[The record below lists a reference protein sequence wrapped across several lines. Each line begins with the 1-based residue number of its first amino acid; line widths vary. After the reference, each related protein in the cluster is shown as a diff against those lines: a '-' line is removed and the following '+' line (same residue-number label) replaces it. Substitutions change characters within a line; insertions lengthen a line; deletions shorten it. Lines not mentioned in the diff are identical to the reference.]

1 MKRKL
6 LLGAAAALLLL
17 VMPFLVLKVGTTA
30 RTACRP
36 AVRHMNVGSAT
47 LRDASY
53 PLRRALLLPHAASPR
68 ETRTFRLRYNSCLY
82 YRDDGGRRVDL
93 FYTPRK
99 DALLLVPG
107 GSYERT
113 TKLEKRHGQ

>member
-1 MKRKL
+1 M
-6 LLGAAAALLLL
+6 
-17 VMPFLVLKVGTTA
+17 
-30 RTACRP
+30 
-36 AVRHMNVGSAT
+36 T
-47 LRDASY
+47 LHIRY
-53 PLRRALLLPHAASPR
+53 EEPYYYLTRQSPR

-82 YRDDGGRRVDL
+82 SRDDGGRRVDL
-93 FYTPRK
+93 FYTTRK

>member
-1 MKRKL
+1 M
-6 LLGAAAALLLL
+6 
-17 VMPFLVLKVGTTA
+17 
-30 RTACRP
+30 
-36 AVRHMNVGSAT
+36 T
-47 LRDASY
+47 LHIRY
-53 PLRRALLLPHAASPR
+53 EEPYYYLTRQSPR

-82 YRDDGGRRVDL
+82 YRGVDL

-113 TKLEKRHGQ
+113 TKPEKRHGQ

>member
-1 MKRKL
+1 M
-6 LLGAAAALLLL
+6 
-17 VMPFLVLKVGTTA
+17 
-30 RTACRP
+30 
-36 AVRHMNVGSAT
+36 T
-47 LRDASY
+47 LHIRYEEPYYYLTRQS
-53 PLRRALLLPHAASPR
+53 R